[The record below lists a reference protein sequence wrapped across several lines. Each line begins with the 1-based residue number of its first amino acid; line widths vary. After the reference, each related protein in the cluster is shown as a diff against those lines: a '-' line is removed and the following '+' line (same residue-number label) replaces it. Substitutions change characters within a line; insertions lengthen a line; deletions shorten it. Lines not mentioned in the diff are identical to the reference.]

1 MILMINKFLKK
12 LGNLLLLCLLLSSSV
27 SCAMVRSNN
36 ELTLHKK
43 FFVEHLINAPNKPS
57 ITNWYNPNTE
67 NSGIIKT
74 TRIWYEGSNKCASW
88 ESTIDIT
95 LSLTHMGSPIRRT
108 KFGTACVT
116 ITGRVEM
123 DGSL

>member
-1 MILMINKFLKK
+1 MKK
-12 LGNLLLLCLLLSSSV
+12 VFFKRLGNLLFLSLLLSSSV
-27 SCAMVRSNN
+27 SCTMLRSNN
-36 ELTLHKK
+36 DLNLHKK
-43 FFVEHLINAPNKPS
+43 YFVDHLINAPNKPS

-95 LSLTHMGSPIRRT
+95 LSPTHWGSPIRKT

-116 ITGRVEM
+116 IVGSVEM
-123 DGSL
+123 QGSLF